1 MAVANTKSTVVTNAD
16 AADGSKTAAFIAGGN
31 VKGVSGT
38 VETAAA
44 DDAGS
49 VYRLVRVHSSWVI
62 DKVLLAHDA
71 ITNMSTAD
79 IGVYDIA
86 AVNSG
91 AVVSVSLFGSAV
103 DISSASA
110 GFVDRT
116 FEATATNISKVDKQ
130 LWELLA
136 LTVDPNKWYDV
147 AVTATTNDP
156 TAAGTIS
163 MRVEYR
169 SNQ

>member
-16 AADGSKTAAFIAGGN
+16 ALDGTKTAAFIAGGN
-31 VKGVSGT
+31 VKRVSGT

-44 DDAGS
+44 DDAAS

-62 DKVLLAHDA
+62 SQVLLAHDA

-79 IGVYDIA
+79 VGVYDIA
-86 AVNSG
+86 TVNSG
-91 AVVSVSLFGSAV
+91 AVVSVNHFGSAI

-116 FEATATNISKVDKQ
+116 YEATATDISKVDKQ
-130 LWELLA
+130 LWERLA
-136 LTVDPNKWYDV
+136 LSSDPNKWYDI

-163 MRVEYR
+163 MIVEYV